1 MNPKECVGIEV
12 RTLNNTIFRTLLAY
26 EASRGVDEVT
36 VMHGWIIGF
45 IYDNPT
51 RDIFQKDIEAEFSI
65 AKSTV
70 TGLLKLM
77 EKKGYITRESVE
89 WDARLK
95 KLVLTDMGRKL
106 HEGTMKNLEKLERN
120 VRMGI
125 AREDLDVF
133 FKVIHQ
139 MKSNLDASN
148 VKQINHEEVEN
159 P

>member
-1 MNPKECVGIEV
+1 MTPKDRVGIEV

-45 IYDNPT
+45 IYENSS
-51 RDIFQKDIEAEFSI
+51 RDIFQKDIEVEFSI

-70 TGLLKLM
+70 TGILKLM
-77 EKKGYITRESVE
+77 EKKGYITRESVA

-106 HEGTMKNLEKLERN
+106 HEGTMTNLDKLESNIRKN
-120 VRMGI
+120 I
-125 AREDLDVF
+125 DTEDLNTF
-133 FKVIHQ
+133 FRVVRQ
-139 MKSNLDASN
+139 MKSNL
-148 VKQINHEEVEN
+148 EEHM
-159 P
+159 

>member
-1 MNPKECVGIEV
+1 MNPKDCVGIEV

-45 IYDNPT
+45 IYENSS
-51 RDIFQKDIEAEFSI
+51 RDIFQKDIEVEFSI

-70 TGLLKLM
+70 TGILKLM
-77 EKKGYITRESVE
+77 EKKGYITRESVA

-106 HEGTMKNLEKLERN
+106 HEGTMKNLDKLESNIRKN
-120 VRMGI
+120 I
-125 AREDLDVF
+125 DTEDLNTF
-133 FKVIHQ
+133 FRVVRQ
-139 MKSNLDASN
+139 MKSNL
-148 VKQINHEEVEN
+148 EEHM
-159 P
+159 